1 MEDVL
6 HVETDGAVA
15 TVWMNRPRVRNALNA
30 LLIGGLRE
38 TIAGLDADDDIGAIV
53 LTGVD
58 PAFCAGLDLN
68 DVAEGRIG
76 GGSGGAGPPIA
87 ADIGTPVIGAIN
99 GPAVTGGLEIALL
112 CDFLIASERAAF
124 ADTHARVGILPGW
137 GLSVELPR
145 AVGVRRARQMSFTGN
160 YVGAEQAL
168 EWGLVNEVVPHDD
181 LVERAQALAAD
192 VVGIDR
198 ATVAAMKR
206 LYWATTSVAAGDGL
220 TVERE
225 VNRSWMERGGFD
237 RNAFASRRAGIE
249 RRGSSQLSTDDAQ

>member
-87 ADIGTPVIGAIN
+87 ADIGTPVIGAVH
-99 GPAVTGGLEIALL
+99 GPAVAGGSAG
-112 CDFLIASERAAF
+112 CS
-124 ADTHARVGILPGW
+124 LPW
-137 GLSVELPR
+137 GF
-145 AVGVRRARQMSFTGN
+145 VGVVRSCWLMVPGLLAG
-160 YVGAEQAL
+160 VPAL
-168 EWGLVNEVVPHDD
+168 H
-181 LVERAQALAAD
+181 
-192 VVGIDR
+192 
-198 ATVAAMKR
+198 
-206 LYWATTSVAAGDGL
+206 
-220 TVERE
+220 
-225 VNRSWMERGGFD
+225 
-237 RNAFASRRAGIE
+237 RRAGK
-249 RRGSSQLSTDDAQ
+249 RPATL

>member
-1 MEDVL
+1 MDDVL
-6 HVETDGAVA
+6 HVEIDGPVA
-15 TVWMNRPRVRNALNA
+15 TVWLNRPEVRNALNA

-38 TIAGLDADDDIGAIV
+38 AMAALDANSDVAAIV
-53 LTGVD
+53 VTGAD

-68 DVAEGRIG
+68 DVAEGTIGG
-76 GGSGGAGPPIA
+76 GGSGLPIPSDMA
-87 ADIGTPVIGAIN
+87 TPVIGAIN
-99 GPAVTGGLEIALL
+99 GPAVTGGLELALA

-160 YVGAEQAL
+160 YVDAAQAL
-168 EWGLVNEVVPHDD
+168 EWGLVNEVVPHEA
-181 LVERAQALAAD
+181 LLERARELAAD
-192 VVGIDR
+192 VAGIEP
-198 ATVAAMKR
+198 ATVSAMKR
-206 LYWATTSVAAGDGL
+206 LYWATTSVTVGDGL

-237 RNAFASRRAGIE
+237 RASFADRRASIE
-249 RRGSSQLSTDDAQ
+249 ARGSEQL